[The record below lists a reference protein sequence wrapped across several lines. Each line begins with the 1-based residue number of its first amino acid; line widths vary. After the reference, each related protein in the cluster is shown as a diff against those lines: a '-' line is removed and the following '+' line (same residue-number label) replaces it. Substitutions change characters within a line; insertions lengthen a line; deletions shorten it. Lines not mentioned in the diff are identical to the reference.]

1 MVIGVYGNEILKLR
15 SNKILQPFLQTQM
28 PLGNCMKSYPF
39 YSIIKY
45 LKLLNETFNC
55 PQLQNEIERYEETPC
70 TIVFEIHSAG

>member
-28 PLGNCMKSYPF
+28 PLGISMKSYPF

-45 LKLLNETFNC
+45 LKLLNETINC
-55 PQLQNEIERYEETPC
+55 PQLQKQIERYEETPC
-70 TIVFEIHSAG
+70 AIVFEIRSAG